1 MLNFWYS
8 EHCSRQIKLI
18 VCIATCVMIFM
29 AAQVQQL
36 GAIFIGLSLMIGIA
50 THLLR
55 SVQLKIAQDNP
66 YREGFSRLFIFLPLI
81 VLICLIGYLPDQ
93 NRIALALALQCIGF
107 SGIGL
112 FLVSIHAQREK
123 RV

>member
-8 EHCSRQIKLI
+8 ERCSRQIKLI
-18 VCIATCVMIFM
+18 VCIATCVMIVI

-36 GAIFIGLSLMIGIA
+36 GTIFIGLSLVFGIA

-55 SVQLKIAQDNP
+55 FFQLKIAQDNP
-66 YREGFSRLFIFLPLI
+66 YREGFSRLVVFLPIIQRRDL
-81 VLICLIGYLPDQ
+81 LGYLPAQDK
-93 NRIALALALQCIGF
+93 IELALQCIGF
-107 SGIGL
+107 SEVGL

>member
-18 VCIATCVMIFM
+18 VCITTCVMIFM

-36 GAIFIGLSLMIGIA
+36 GAIFIGLSLVIGIA

-55 SVQLKIAQDNP
+55 GVQLKIAQDNP
-66 YREGFSRLFIFLPLI
+66 YREGFSRLVVFLPLI
-81 VLICLIGYLPDQ
+81 ALICLLGYLPAQDK
-93 NRIALALALQCIGF
+93 IALALQCIGF

>member
-8 EHCSRQIKLI
+8 ERCSRQIKLI

-36 GAIFIGLSLMIGIA
+36 GAIFIGLSLVIGIA

-55 SVQLKIAQDNP
+55 GVQLKIGQDNP
-66 YREGFSRLFIFLPLI
+66 YSEGFSRLVVFLPLI
-81 VLICLIGYLPDQ
+81 ALICLLGYLPAQDK
-93 NRIALALALQCIGF
+93 IALALQCIGF

-123 RV
+123 RI

>member
-1 MLNFWYS
+1 MLSFWYS
-8 EHCSRQIKLI
+8 ERCSREIKLI
-18 VCIATCVMIFM
+18 ICIATCVMIFM

-55 SVQLKIAQDNP
+55 GVQLKIAQDNP
-66 YREGFSRLFIFLPLI
+66 YREGFSRLVVFLPLI
-81 VLICLIGYLPDQ
+81 ALICLLGYLPAQDK
-93 NRIALALALQCIGF
+93 IALALQCIGF

-123 RV
+123 RI

>member
-8 EHCSRQIKLI
+8 ERCSRQIKLI

-36 GAIFIGLSLMIGIA
+36 GAIFIGLSLVIGIA

-55 SVQLKIAQDNP
+55 GVQLKIAQDNP
-66 YREGFSRLFIFLPLI
+66 YRRLFAF
-81 VLICLIGYLPDQ
+81 GYFSAPNCPDLF
-93 NRIALALALQCIGF
+93 A
-107 SGIGL
+107 GL
-112 FLVSIHAQREK
+112 FTRAR
-123 RV
+123 

>member
-1 MLNFWYS
+1 MLSFWYS
-8 EHCSRQIKLI
+8 ERCSREIKLI
-18 VCIATCVMIFM
+18 ICIATCVMIVI

-36 GAIFIGLSLMIGIA
+36 GAIFIGLSLGIGIT

-55 SVQLKIAQDNP
+55 GAHLKIAQGNP
-66 YREGFSRLFIFLPLI
+66 YQEGFSRLVVFLPLI
-81 VLICLIGYLPDQ
+81 ALICLLGYLPAQDK
-93 NRIALALALQCIGF
+93 IALALQCIGF

>member
-8 EHCSRQIKLI
+8 ERCSRQIKLI
-18 VCIATCVMIFM
+18 VCIATCVMIVI

-55 SVQLKIAQDNP
+55 GVQLKIA
-66 YREGFSRLFIFLPLI
+66 RTIRI
-81 VLICLIGYLPDQ
+81 VKV
-93 NRIALALALQCIGF
+93 
-107 SGIGL
+107 
-112 FLVSIHAQREK
+112 FLVWWFFYP
-123 RV
+123 